1 MKLKFLYTIAF
12 LFAINA
18 FSQTTTC
25 GSAVNDTFDTAGT
38 LPTSWTEYSTSGKV
52 SVVDGQLKFILKDD
66 TPSAYRTFTA
76 VSNNSSCSFDV
87 QGSRT
92 TMNFQMDLVSSDGKY
107 IASIAL
113 GKATTDIKY
122 ATEMVSAI
130 PGTYIAGVI
139 GTAKFAKN
147 KNYSLSM
154 YVDFE
159 NQTVDFYNDG
169 ELTLENIPFLETT
182 TNFAKVD
189 TKLLYMYS
197 NSGTVLLDNLT
208 VVEANEARIALSNA
222 IEASQKAINSATVGD
237 KYNQY
242 PQSAVDDFQLAITN
256 ANTVLVNCDAAS
268 NAIDASLLELQA
280 AQDLFETTRINDP
293 VLKIYNA
300 YNFVGEAHEMYC
312 GYYNGTLGDYDDWAV
327 SFTLDKGYMVT
338 FAENVNGTGAS
349 KVYVAAENDLKINLT
364 DDLKSK
370 ASFIR
375 VSPWFDIHKKGMA
388 GKGADVI
395 QEFENSWHYNWST
408 SGADVGDAKFV
419 PNQWAGGS
427 VANAISLG
435 NRMDIAHY
443 MAFNEPDGADQANM
457 TVDKAIE
464 KYEDMLASGLRLGSP
479 ANKDNA
485 KGGVWRDEFMT
496 KAEAAGL
503 RVDYMVVHYYK
514 KTSPTSFYNW
524 LKAIHDKWQRPIWI
538 KEFNYGATWTAQ
550 PTSNEAAGDG
560 LKSYINML
568 DDASFVERYSVFTW
582 QPDKPIYSLMSVRN
596 PVTLSSSGIM
606 YRDHQSPIA
615 YTQEEYEQGVAL
627 SVDDDS
633 VSSQFSVFPTV
644 ITNGV
649 FNWWVSEEVDKSN
662 INLTIYNTAGQ
673 LVKELQNPSSEV
685 NVSKLSGGLYFVK
698 INSDLGSVTKKIII
712 E

>member
-1 MKLKFLYTIAF
+1 
-12 LFAINA
+12 
-18 FSQTTTC
+18 
-25 GSAVNDTFDTAGT
+25 
-38 LPTSWTEYSTSGKV
+38 
-52 SVVDGQLKFILKDD
+52 
-66 TPSAYRTFTA
+66 
-76 VSNNSSCSFDV
+76 
-87 QGSRT
+87 
-92 TMNFQMDLVSSDGKY
+92 
-107 IASIAL
+107 
-113 GKATTDIKY
+113 
-122 ATEMVSAI
+122 
-130 PGTYIAGVI
+130 
-139 GTAKFAKN
+139 
-147 KNYSLSM
+147 
-154 YVDFE
+154 
-159 NQTVDFYNDG
+159 
-169 ELTLENIPFLETT
+169 
-182 TNFAKVD
+182 
-189 TKLLYMYS
+189 
-197 NSGTVLLDNLT
+197 
-208 VVEANEARIALSNA
+208 
-222 IEASQKAINSATVGD
+222 
-237 KYNQY
+237 
-242 PQSAVDDFQLAITN
+242 
-256 ANTVLVNCDAAS
+256 
-268 NAIDASLLELQA
+268 
-280 AQDLFETTRINDP
+280 
-293 VLKIYNA
+293 
-300 YNFVGEAHEMYC
+300 
-312 GYYNGTLGDYDDWAV
+312 
-327 SFTLDKGYMVT
+327 
-338 FAENVNGTGAS
+338 
-349 KVYVAAENDLKINLT
+349 
-364 DDLKSK
+364 
-370 ASFIR
+370 
-375 VSPWFDIHKKGMA
+375 MA

-443 MAFNEPDGADQANM
+443 MAFNEPDGSEQANM

-649 FNWWVSEEVDKSN
+649 FNWSVSEEVDKSN

>member
-1 MKLKFLYTIAF
+1 MKLKFLYIIAF
-12 LFAINA
+12 LFAMQT
-18 FSQTTTC
+18 FSQTATC
-25 GSAVNDTFDTAGT
+25 GSVVDDTFEEGTAQSIG
-38 LPTSWTEYSTSGKV
+38 WTEYNTTGRVTVTDGK
-52 SVVDGQLKFILKDD
+52 LKFNHN
-66 TPSAYRTFTA
+66 TTMPSAYRTFTPT
-76 VSNNSSCSFDV
+76 SGNSSFSFDV
-87 QGSRT
+87 SASR
-92 TMNFQMDLVSSDGKY
+92 NSVNCQIHLISSTGKY
-107 IASIAL
+107 LSSIAI
-113 GKATTDIKY
+113 GIGAANIKHATSIENGIPSGFV
-122 ATEMVSAI
+122 ASEPAI
-130 PGTYIAGVI
+130 GFPTNTVFTISTQI
-139 GTAKFAKN
+139 DFASK
-147 KNYSLSM
+147 K
-154 YVDFE
+154 
-159 NQTVDFYNDG
+159 VDFYSNG
-169 ELTLENIPFLETT
+169 ELMTAGVPFLEEAEDI
-182 TNFAKVD
+182 AKIDIQLLFMYANNGQFYFDNISLLTGEENRLLLTSNITSAENLVNSVTIGD
-189 TKLLYMYS
+189 T
-197 NSGTVLLDNLT
+197 
-208 VVEANEARIALSNA
+208 
-222 IEASQKAINSATVGD
+222 
-237 KYNQY
+237 YNQY
-242 PQSAVDDFQLAITN
+242 PQAAYDDFQLAITN

-349 KVYVAAENDLKINLT
+349 KVYVAAESDLKINLT

-370 ASFIR
+370 TSFIR

-443 MAFNEPDGADQANM
+443 MAFNEPDGSEQANM

-615 YTQEEYEQGVAL
+615 YTQEEYEQGVPL
-627 SVDDDS
+627 SVDDNS
-633 VSSQFSVFPTV
+633 VLSKFSVFPTV

-649 FNWWVSEEVDKSN
+649 FNWSVSEEVDKVN

-673 LVKELQNPSSEV
+673 LVKEVQNSNSEV
-685 NVSKLSGGLYFVK
+685 NVNKLSGGLYFVK